1 MSKISPEAQKTLA
14 ALRKAVADTLERKRR
29 LGHYAVL
36 WRDGRPVLI
45 GEDAPGDYTQECQA
59 WVDQTSL
66 EDVLAAMR
74 QHQGDDT
81 TQYDEVID

>member
-36 WRDGRPVLI
+36 WRDGSPVLI
-45 GEDAPGDYTQECQA
+45 GDDAPGDYTQERQA
-59 WVDQTSL
+59 WVDHTSL

-81 TQYDEVID
+81 TQYDEVIE